1 MSLKP
6 WWTLCCPP
14 FIVITVKHFQR
25 RKAFPRSAAFKKK
38 KKKQK
43 SKPRRHLHTTE
54 TTTILLALWH
64 ITWSCGW
71 NQVFLPFPSCTSP
84 ARRLLCPGTV
94 SSLSIP
100 CPSAITAQ
108 PAAGISAPRF
118 SRQKSLG
125 FRPRQSQRSC
135 IKAVL
140 KSVGFYY
147 NPQWPFMHE
156 LISFLLLI
164 TEA

>member
-6 WWTLCCPP
+6 WWTLCCLP

-25 RKAFPRSAAFKKK
+25 RKAFPRSAALKK

-54 TTTILLALWH
+54 TTTIVLALWH

-84 ARRLLCPGTV
+84 AQEAALSWDGQLFVHSLSFCNHSTTRCRNFRPEVFKAEEPWFQTTAVATLLYKSSFEISRLL
-94 SSLSIP
+94 L
-100 CPSAITAQ
+100 
-108 PAAGISAPRF
+108 
-118 SRQKSLG
+118 
-125 FRPRQSQRSC
+125 
-135 IKAVL
+135 
-140 KSVGFYY
+140 
-147 NPQWPFMHE
+147 
-156 LISFLLLI
+156 
-164 TEA
+164 